1 MLKTREETVVTNL
14 GGGVVRRVCLSAG
27 KLMSVEFSFEK
38 DALLPMHSHPH
49 EQVGYIV
56 SGEYELTVGG
66 ETRIL
71 QAGDSYYAPPDVVHG
86 AKVREAGKV
95 LDVFC
100 PPREDYL

>member
-1 MLKTREETVVTNL
+1 MLKQSSENASINL
-14 GGGVVRRVCLSAG
+14 GGGIVRRMCLSAG

-49 EQVGYIV
+49 EQIGYIV
-56 SGEYELTVGG
+56 SGVFELTVGD
-66 ETRIL
+66 ETRTL
-71 QAGDSYYAPPDVVHG
+71 KAGDTYYAPPGTVHG
-86 AKVREAGKV
+86 AKVLESGKV